1 MGPALPRPACIA
13 VSLDPP
19 ALMGRTDPCATLSAP
34 PAGVTEVRIVQRT
47 PRIGRRVFLAD
58 LGRGAFALAV
68 LSIAGCGP
76 SATSV
81 RPTSATTSTPTAA
94 APSVAP
100 SAAGG
105 APPDPGA
112 ISWERVNLGFV
123 SAYVLARDGEAA
135 VVDTGTVGSADEIE
149 ASLGVLGL
157 DWSAVG
163 HLILTHHHG
172 DHAGSAAAVM
182 ERAPDAVGYA
192 GAEDV
197 GAITVPRD
205 LRPVADGDGVFGLT
219 VVTTPGHTPGSICVL
234 DPVGGVLIAGDA
246 LRTDGGQPA
255 LPSEQFTQDMDLARQ
270 SVVKL
275 GALTFETLLVGH
287 GDPLEGGAS
296 GAVAALASGG

>member
-1 MGPALPRPACIA
+1 M
-13 VSLDPP
+13 
-19 ALMGRTDPCATLSAP
+19 
-34 PAGVTEVRIVQRT
+34 QRT
-47 PRIGRRVFLAD
+47 PSIGRRVFLAD

-68 LSIAGCGP
+68 LSLAGCGP
-76 SATSV
+76 SASSA
-81 RPTSATTSTPTAA
+81 RPSPPTTSAPTAT

-112 ISWERVNLGFV
+112 ITWERVDLGFV

-135 VVDTGTVGSADEIE
+135 VVDTGTAGSADDIE

-157 DWSAVG
+157 GWSAVG

-172 DHAGSAAAVM
+172 DHAGSAAEVL

-192 GAEDV
+192 GAEDIPS
-197 GAITVPRD
+197 ITVPRD
-205 LRPVADGDGVFGLT
+205 LRAVTDGDEVFDLT
-219 VVTTPGHTPGSICVL
+219 IVTTPGHTPGSISVL
-234 DPVGGVLIAGDA
+234 DPVGGVLVAGDA
-246 LRTDGGQPA
+246 LRTDGGRPA
-255 LPSEQFTQDMDLARQ
+255 LPSEPFTQDMDLARQ

-275 GALTFETLLVGH
+275 GGLTFETLLVGH
-287 GDPLEGGAS
+287 GDPLEGAAS